1 MINGTDSSKTF
12 YLLNQ
17 TDNKI
22 PIVFIHGV
30 GLTYEIW
37 QPQLDYFKDM
47 TTISYD
53 ILGHGKTPL
62 NKSDISFDDF
72 SEQLIILL
80 NQLNFDKIH
89 LIGFSIGSLIA
100 RNFATKYNE
109 RLKSLT
115 LLGSI
120 FKRSEEQQKIVND
133 RFNLAKKNSTLSRQA
148 LKRWFTDKYL
158 EKNLDTYEK
167 ISSILEK
174 NNMKNFLKVYKLFV
188 YHEDDDMSIKQIKAK
203 TLIVTGEN
211 DIGSKPEM
219 SKNISKLIHGSELKI
234 IKKGKHLCNI
244 ECSEDFNSTIKK
256 FIDKNDKA

>member
-1 MINGTDSSKTF
+1 MINGTDSSETF
-12 YLLNQ
+12 YLLNL
-17 TDNKI
+17 TDKKN

-30 GLTYEIW
+30 GLTHEIW
-37 QPQLDYFKDM
+37 QPQLDYFKNN

-109 RLKSLT
+109 KLKSLT

-133 RFNLAKKNSTLSRQA
+133 RFNLAKKNSKLSRQA

-158 EKNLDTYEK
+158 EKNPDTYEK

-174 NNMKNFLKVYKLFV
+174 NNMENFLKVYKLFV
-188 YHEDDDMSIKQIKAK
+188 YHKNDENFQNIKVN
-203 TLIVTGEN
+203 TLVMTGEN
-211 DIGSKPEM
+211 DMGSTVNM
-219 SKNISKLIHGSELKI
+219 SKKLCEVINNSQLKV
-234 IKKGKHLCNI
+234 IKDGKHLCGI
-244 ECSEDFNSTIKK
+244 ECADDVNMSIKN
-256 FIDKNDKA
+256 FIEQNE